1 MEFNE
6 VNKNA
11 VTNFLAQLTKQNL
24 SSASAGK
31 GFADLL
37 VASDDASEAKASP
50 VLSNERNHK
59 LSATTD
65 SAKNKDKDT
74 KNIKAD
80 NRNDKPK
87 ADKSSAKKENKP
99 LEAREDLSVPTEV
112 KDTNAP
118 KETVIADSAVE
129 SVDKLVD
136 TSISVP
142 SVDGDVKLAD
152 SAISL
157 DALALMGAI
166 NVINLETGEIT
177 ATTGAE
183 LAAKLAA
190 QGVEAVNLNP
200 VAGQENVVSLTPIAP
215 VENKTAQV
223 TIPLEIMEKVV
234 SPEVQ
239 VASEAIVAQ
248 QAQVSSPK
256 ATQKADAVAEV
267 FDDNGELVSK
277 TVAEQSSEVAELL
290 GKDTK
295 VKIEVTTNEENFA
308 QRSSKDLLAN
318 AKLVDDVAEGSAK
331 IEVSTATSVAAQ
343 TPSNSQN
350 PANLTPVANA
360 APVVPQVAE
369 VAKSVALPV
378 QEAGSV
384 TLSQAGAPSSEF
396 VQAAKLEAAND
407 SKATSFRDVY
417 KGLSRETVDQIKV
430 NITKSAVQGIDKI
443 QIQLKPEDLGNIE
456 VKLQIGKDGKLQ
468 AHIIS
473 SRPETMEALQ
483 KEMGNLEKAFND
495 AGFQTDEGSL
505 SFSFREDS
513 QANQNQE
520 RDNGLRNFIGD
531 IFEKEANQELVSG
544 ELYTMDYDGKSG
556 LNIRV

>member
-11 VTNFLAQLTKQNL
+11 VTNFLAQLTKQN
-24 SSASAGK
+24 SSNASAGK

-37 VASDDASEAKASP
+37 VTSDDASEVKTSP
-50 VLSNERNHK
+50 VSANERNHK
-59 LSATTD
+59 LNSATND
-65 SAKNKDKDT
+65 VRSKDKD
-74 KNIKAD
+74 IKAD
-80 NRNDKPK
+80 NRSDKPK
-87 ADKSSAKKENKP
+87 AEKSVAKKENKP
-99 LEAREDLSVPTEV
+99 AKVREDLSVPDEV
-112 KDTNAP
+112 KNTNSP
-118 KETVIADSAVE
+118 DEVEAVE
-129 SVDKLVD
+129 GADTIVETS
-136 TSISVP
+136 TSIP
-142 SVDGDVKLAD
+142 SVDGEAKVTDY
-152 SAISL
+152 AISL

-166 NVINLETGEIT
+166 NVLNPNTGEIT
-177 ATTGAE
+177 VTTGAE

-190 QGVEAVNLNP
+190 QGVEAITLNP
-200 VAGQENVVSLTPIAP
+200 VQGQENVVTLAP
-215 VENKTAQV
+215 LENKNAQASLS
-223 TIPLEIMEKVV
+223 LEMMEKVA
-234 SPEVQ
+234 SPEAQ
-239 VASEAIVAQ
+239 VASEAVVAQ
-248 QAQVSSPK
+248 QAPVLAPK
-256 ATQKADAVAEV
+256 NTQKVDAVSDV
-267 FDDNGELVSK
+267 FDENGELVSK
-277 TVAEQSSEVAELL
+277 TVAEQSSEIAELL

-295 VKIEVTTNEENFA
+295 VKIEVTANEENFA

-318 AKLVDDVAEGSAK
+318 AKLVDDVAEGGTK
-331 IEVSTATSVAAQ
+331 IEVATATSVNAPA
-343 TPSNSQN
+343 PSSNQN
-350 PANLTPVANA
+350 PTNLAPIANA
-360 APVVPQVAE
+360 APVVQQVVE
-369 VAKSVALPV
+369 VAKSAALPV
-378 QEAGSV
+378 KDVSSI
-384 TLSQAGAPSSEF
+384 TLSQAGTPGSEF

-407 SKATSFRDVY
+407 SKAASFKDVY
-417 KGLSRETVDQIKV
+417 KGLSRETIDQIKV

-468 AHIIS
+468 AQIIS

-505 SFSFREDS
+505 SFSFRDDS

-520 RDNGLRNFIGD
+520 RDSGLRNFIGD